1 MCKFIETLRAI
12 YEVRIWKLGLMRRCA
27 SQERGCEF
35 YPSAHM
41 KSWVWWCEF
50 IVLVLEGGNGWIA
63 WAFQPAILS
72 QLVRGVRDPALKTQ
86 DSHILEDD
94 IRVSVFYKHRDTCTS
109 SPPEKAL

>member
-1 MCKFIETLRAI
+1 MGFGFYVQIYRNIKSNIRSKNLEAGPYETGVPHKNA
-12 YEVRIWKLGLMRRCA
+12 CA

-63 WAFQPAILS
+63 WA
-72 QLVRGVRDPALKTQ
+72 
-86 DSHILEDD
+86 
-94 IRVSVFYKHRDTCTS
+94 C
-109 SPPEKAL
+109 